1 MSDKVVLTLQDKE
14 FLSKLPLTEGQLKEL
29 MIWASE
35 CNPNDIEMEKL
46 KEEKK
51 QLHEEISVLEEL
63 IREQ

>member
-1 MSDKVVLTLQDKE
+1 
-14 FLSKLPLTEGQLKEL
+14 

-35 CNPNDIEMEKL
+35 CNPNDIEMKKL